1 MTFNAGQSGNPNR
14 RPNGSKSKQTLA
26 VIDRLEAL
34 GCDPIEGMAR
44 IAMDEKVDLSIR
56 AQMFKELAQYTAPKR
71 KAVEMKAEGEISLV
85 DVIRSIEQ
93 RRDQAQ
99 TAQS

>member
-1 MTFNAGQSGNPNR
+1 MTFKAGQSGNSNG
-14 RPNGSKSKQTLA
+14 RPKGSRNKQNLA
-26 VIDRLEAL
+26 VTDRLEAL

-85 DVIRSIEQ
+85 DVIRSIEE
-93 RRDQAQ
+93 RRDQEP
-99 TAQS
+99 TS